1 MTSPRQNRRRPV
13 ARRGFTII
21 ELLIVIGI
29 ILAIGGLV
37 LVNVSG
43 ANDKADVR
51 LARVQIQAFN
61 SALEQFKL
69 DMKRFPSEEEGLAV
83 LWNKELVEDE
93 DEAGKWQGP
102 YLKKP
107 AVKDTWGSEWVYRNP
122 SEIEGVAY
130 DIVSLGPDQ
139 EEGTD
144 DDITSND
151 GMVGEDGETLD
162 EFSDFT
168 STGG

>member
-1 MTSPRQNRRRPV
+1 
-13 ARRGFTII
+13 
-21 ELLIVIGI
+21 
-29 ILAIGGLV
+29 
-37 LVNVSG
+37 
-43 ANDKADVR
+43 
-51 LARVQIQAFN
+51 
-61 SALEQFKL
+61 
-69 DMKRFPSEEEGLAV
+69 
-83 LWNKELVEDE
+83 
-93 DEAGKWQGP
+93 
-102 YLKKP
+102 
-107 AVKDTWGSEWVYRNP
+107 VKDTWGTEWVYRNP

-130 DIVSLGPDQ
+130 DIVSLGPDK

>member
-1 MTSPRQNRRRPV
+1 MTAALPVRRRPV
-13 ARRGFTII
+13 SRRGFTII

-37 LVNVSG
+37 LVNVTG
-43 ANDKADVR
+43 ASDKADLKLV
-51 LARVQIQAFN
+51 RVQIQTFN
-61 SALEQFKL
+61 QALEQFKV
-69 DMKRFPSEEEGLAV
+69 DMKRFPTEEEGLAV

-93 DEAGKWQGP
+93 EELSKWSGP

-107 AVKDTWGSEWVYRNP
+107 SVSDTWGNEWIYRNP

-130 DIVSLGPDQ
+130 DIVSLGPDK

-151 GMVGEDGETLD
+151 GMVGADGETLD
-162 EFSDFT
+162 EFSDF
-168 STGG
+168 SSSGG

>member
-1 MTSPRQNRRRPV
+1 MTSPRQSRRRPV

-37 LVNVSG
+37 LVNVTG
-43 ANDKADVR
+43 ASDKADLK

-61 SALEQFKL
+61 QALEQFKV

-93 DEAGKWQGP
+93 EEMGKWQGP
-102 YLKKP
+102 YLKAP
-107 AVKDTWGSEWVYRNP
+107 SVKDTWGNEWLYRNP

-130 DIVSLGPDQ
+130 DIVSFGPDK

-151 GMVGEDGETLD
+151 GMVGEDGETFD
-162 EFSDFT
+162 EFSDF
-168 STGG
+168 SSSGG